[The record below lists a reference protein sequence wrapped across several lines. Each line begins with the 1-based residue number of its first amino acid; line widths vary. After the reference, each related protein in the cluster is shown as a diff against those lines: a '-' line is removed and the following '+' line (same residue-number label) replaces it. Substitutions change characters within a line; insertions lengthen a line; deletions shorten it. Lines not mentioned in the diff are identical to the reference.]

1 MGFTKVSAILLAIAA
16 FYGFELT
23 KIYVP
28 EGFERPYLYRSM
40 TAVFR
45 LTGVVAK
52 TAAKFN
58 IGTEASNFRN
68 ILNAIAGVATKLDY
82 PDVLVEFQVIEN
94 EVPVR
99 IYSPKS
105 ASASANLPLIVYY
118 HGGGYVFG
126 NPEAYELFLFE
137 FVKKLN
143 VKIVSVE

>member
-1 MGFTKVSAILLAIAA
+1 MSAILLAVAA
-16 FYGFELT
+16 FYGYELT

-40 TAVFR
+40 VTVFR
-45 LTGVVAK
+45 LTGMAAK
-52 TAAKFN
+52 TAARFN
-58 IGTEASNFRN
+58 IGDEVSNFRN
-68 ILNAIAGVATKLDY
+68 ILNALAGVATKLDD

-105 ASASANLPLIVYY
+105 ASASTKLPLIIYY

-143 VKIVSVE
+143 VKIVSVEYDLS